1 MVGRER
7 KGDGGDGKP
16 TLNINADCGPALA
29 HIVLNQ
35 SQATAS
41 DYIGSYRGNISL
53 ITTRLDPYNVTR
65 YQTTKQCTK
74 SSWTDDD

>member
-35 SQATAS
+35 S
-41 DYIGSYRGNISL
+41 
-53 ITTRLDPYNVTR
+53 
-65 YQTTKQCTK
+65 
-74 SSWTDDD
+74 